1 MIQYRNEYAT
11 VFQSVL
17 YQTTSTVVQTKD
29 LILVVDPN
37 WLPNEVEEI
46 QQYVNRIKGERDIYL
61 LFTHGDFDHIIGY
74 QAFPDAKAIGS
85 AGLQQHPQKERKLQL
100 IREFDAKHYVV
111 RNYPLSFPDLDLVI
125 YKDGEKLQ
133 VGSTTLTFYQAPGH
147 TADGLITI
155 VEPQGIVIAGDYLSD
170 FELPFIYQSAK
181 GYRQTLDKVEQLYE
195 THRVNLL
202 VPGHGAA
209 TADSVEMQRRLK
221 MASDYLDRLC
231 RAVIANDELALEA
244 LKQEHAFP
252 SSFTE
257 ECHQENIQV
266 IRREFVDAH
275 V

>member
-1 MIQYRNEYAT
+1 MIQYRNEHVT

-17 YQTTSTVVQTKD
+17 YQTTSTVLQTED

-74 QAFPDAKAIGS
+74 QAFPDAQTIGS

-111 RNYPLSFPDLDLVI
+111 RNYPVSFPELDFVI
-125 YKDGEKLQ
+125 HKDGEKLQ
-133 VGSTTLTFYQAPGH
+133 LGSTTLTFYKAPGH

-155 VEPQGIVIAGDYLSD
+155 IEPQGILIAGDYLSD

-181 GYRQTLDKVEQLYE
+181 GYRQTLDKVKHLYE
-195 THRVNLL
+195 TYRVNLL

-209 TADSVEMQRRLK
+209 TGDSVEMQRRLM

-231 RAVIANDELALEA
+231 RAVIENDELALEV

-257 ECHQENIQV
+257 ECHQENVQV
-266 IRREFVDAH
+266 IRREFVDSH